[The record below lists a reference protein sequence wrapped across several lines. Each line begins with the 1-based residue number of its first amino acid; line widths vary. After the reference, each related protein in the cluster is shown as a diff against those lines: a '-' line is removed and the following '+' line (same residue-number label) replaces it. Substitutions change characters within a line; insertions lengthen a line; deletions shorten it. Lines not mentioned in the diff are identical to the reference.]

1 MSTRRAL
8 RRPMPRAVK
17 PVVLEDGPPSN
28 AWAAGVRTLVCLWCE
43 RAFPSAGRHERMCPA
58 CRRRTP

>member
-1 MSTRRAL
+1 
-8 RRPMPRAVK
+8 MPRAVK